1 MKKSIFLILLFCLLN
16 LSYASDSGSIVVF
29 GEAEN
34 SVLSDE
40 WQLNLDFSMKERT
53 RDNLIKEYNK
63 VKEEV
68 YKKLSSFGI
77 KENDIKTQGFAL
89 NPWYEW
95 ENNSNVKKG
104 YQLSHSISIKRDKFD
119 VINKIIVA
127 LTPIN
132 GINIGYMSHMLKAD
146 TREKEMNKL
155 YAKAYSSAMIKVQAI
170 LDASGKKLKRLEMIS
185 EDLNTSSHPMPMY
198 DKAMNMMSKAA
209 PRGAEEANINLSLV
223 PLDVN
228 LSLNLK
234 VVAAFE

>member
-1 MKKSIFLILLFCLLN
+1 MKKYIFLIASFLILN
-16 LSYASDSGSIVVF
+16 LAYASDTGNIVVF

-40 WQLNLDFSMKERT
+40 WQLNLEFAMKERT

-63 VKEEV
+63 TKEEV

-77 KENDIKTQGFAL
+77 KEADIKTQGFAL
-89 NPWYEW
+89 SPWYEW

-104 YQLSHSISIKRDKFD
+104 YQLSHSISLKRDKFE
-119 VINKIIVA
+119 VMNKIIVA

-132 GINIGYMSHMLKAD
+132 GINIGYMAHMLKTE

-155 YAKAYSSAMIKVQAI
+155 YAKAYASAMTKIQAL
-170 LDASGKKLKRLEMIS
+170 LDASGKKLKRIEMIS
-185 EDLNTSSHPMPMY
+185 EDLNNSTAPMPMY

-228 LSLNLK
+228 LGLNLK